1 MAGKRA
7 TISID
12 LIADASKAKAGLKQ
26 AEDAAGSLQNQFK
39 KVAKTAGAAF
49 ATREIVNFA
58 KGSISA
64 ASDLAESMN
73 AVQVTFGDASDEILK
88 LGENASKTVG
98 MSARNFNAFA
108 VQFAGFT
115 KQIAGANGDVTAVT
129 DELTCVSRILRR

>member
-39 KVAKTAGAAF
+39 NVAKTAGAAF
-49 ATREIVNFA
+49 ATREIVNFGKTA
-58 KGSISA
+58 VSA

-73 AVQVTFGDASDEILK
+73 AVQVTFGDTSDEILK
-88 LGENASKTVG
+88 MGENASKTVG
-98 MSARNFNAFA
+98 MSARDFNAFSP
-108 VQFAGFT
+108 VCWIHKTG
-115 KQIAGANGDVTAVT
+115 
-129 DELTCVSRILRR
+129 CWC